1 MIAPTVRLQVEKSQ
15 STPLLSFMEDDDTV
29 GEEDTEAPLLTADP
43 GWMLEAYNK
52 PIKEFYDFRPLFR
65 AFAFVALGVS
75 VTCLEIVNHYSVDHS
90 VPLPNTLTAGRITG
104 CAAAIFFY
112 VSMLAVPR
120 I

>member
-1 MIAPTVRLQVEKSQ
+1 
-15 STPLLSFMEDDDTV
+15 
-29 GEEDTEAPLLTADP
+29 
-43 GWMLEAYNK
+43 
-52 PIKEFYDFRPLFR
+52 
-65 AFAFVALGVS
+65 